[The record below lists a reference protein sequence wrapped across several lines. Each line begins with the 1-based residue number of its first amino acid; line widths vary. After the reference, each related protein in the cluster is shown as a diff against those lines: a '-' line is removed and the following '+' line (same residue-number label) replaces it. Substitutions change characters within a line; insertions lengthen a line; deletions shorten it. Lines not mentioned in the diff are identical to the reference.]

1 MRQLILE
8 IHAAL
13 LCIAIA
19 ALIGAG
25 MALSI

>member
-1 MRQLILE
+1 MRKIIIETL
-8 IHAAL
+8 AAL